1 MRSHKKKL
9 LCRSPSLCASKRP
22 FTSGAE
28 LQSSKALMPLATRQ
42 GLNPK
47 RYNRHHGTHLSTRH
61 AATRQPKRGLGRAP
75 FKKDGGAGH
84 GRLLSPGY
92 AAIGRLTR
100 DTQVRAS
107 ARACAHLLAD
117 PHSPGK
123 EMKRH
128 RQERQI
134 CYQIFYQHKTSVG
147 NSGNGNARGGWHS
160 RREPGRVAREER
172 RLAHIVEP
180 EE

>member
-1 MRSHKKKL
+1 M
-9 LCRSPSLCASKRP
+9 
-22 FTSGAE
+22 
-28 LQSSKALMPLATRQ
+28 LQLANQR
-42 GLNPK
+42 GDLAV
-47 RYNRHHGTHLSTRH
+47 HLSRMMG
-61 AATRQPKRGLGRAP
+61 GLGM
-75 FKKDGGAGH
+75 AGYF
-84 GRLLSPGY
+84 RR

-117 PHSPGK
+117 PHSPGN

>member
-1 MRSHKKKL
+1 M
-9 LCRSPSLCASKRP
+9 
-22 FTSGAE
+22 
-28 LQSSKALMPLATRQ
+28 LQLANQR
-42 GLNPK
+42 GDLAV
-47 RYNRHHGTHLSTRH
+47 HLSRMMG
-61 AATRQPKRGLGRAP
+61 GLGMAGCFRRA
-75 FKKDGGAGH
+75 AM
-84 GRLLSPGY
+84 GRLTRDTQLP
-92 AAIGRLTR
+92 LTR

-117 PHSPGK
+117 PHSPGN